1 MRSLS
6 IWRRA
11 WYSLSRR
18 PRRAILLTLI
28 MTVVFTALIS
38 QSGVRAQVAGISGA
52 INSGV
57 NAGFTAHSN
66 SGTISL
72 AQAKKLSHLPQ
83 VKRSA
88 FEKETLAK
96 PEGAQLVVSTSGVQL
111 DAEFAGDAGII
122 GTTNSQLHPSFMGR
136 LYRLEDGKHL
146 APRGQGALIHR
157 EFAQR
162 NGLHVGSQLRLS
174 ANGNA
179 VRVPVVGIFSGKTE
193 NPGGLPAG
201 ASENQIFTDLAS
213 SQRLGGK
220 ELTTARYF
228 TEDANALPA
237 ALRAAKQA
245 DSQLSFE
252 SNAAQ
257 FAGVL
262 ATLSGVNKLLTALA
276 VGVGGAGLAALA
288 LIMIFWIRG
297 RTREIGVLLAV
308 GKTKANILGQLALE
322 SAFLALVGSVIG
334 AVLGF
339 LLSGKVSSLVFAKS
353 ASPSLSALSASG
365 SAGSILAAL
374 VLGYVITF
382 AALLLATVP
391 LLRQTPRAILAK
403 IS

>member
-72 AQAKKLSHLPQ
+72 AQAKKLSALPQ

-96 PEGAQLVVSTSGVQL
+96 PEGAQLVASTSGVQL

-162 NGLHVGSQLRLS
+162 NGLHVGSQLHLS

-179 VRVPVVGIFSGKTE
+179 TTVPVLGIFSGKTE

-237 ALRAAKQA
+237 ALRAAKQV

-276 VGVGGAGLAALA
+276 VGVSAAGLAALA

-334 AVLGF
+334 ATLGY

-374 VLGYVITF
+374 ALGYVITF

>member
-1 MRSLS
+1 MRELS

-11 WYSLSRR
+11 WCSLSRR
-18 PRRAILLTLI
+18 PRRALLLTLI
-28 MTVVFTALIS
+28 MAVVFTALIS
-38 QSGVRAQVAGISGA
+38 QSGVRSQVSGISEA

-57 NAGFTAHSN
+57 NAGFTAS
-66 SGTISL
+66 SEGGTISL
-72 AQAKKLSHLPQ
+72 AQAEKLNRLPQ

-96 PEGAQLVVSTSGVQL
+96 PEGAQLVSTASGVQL
-111 DAEFAGDAGII
+111 DGEFAGDAGII

-146 APRGQGALIHR
+146 AASGSGALIHR

-162 NGLHVGSQLRLS
+162 NALHIGSLLHLS

-179 VRVPVVGIFSGKTE
+179 AKVPIVGIFNGKTE

-201 ASENQIFTDLAS
+201 ASENQIFTDLAN

-228 TEDANALPA
+228 TENADALPA
-237 ALRAAKQA
+237 ALRAAKQV

-257 FAGVL
+257 FATVL

-288 LIMIFWIRG
+288 LVMVFWIRG

-308 GKTKANILGQLALE
+308 GKTKTNILGQLVLE
-322 SAFLALVGSVIG
+322 TAFLTLVGSAIG
-334 AVLGF
+334 TALGF

-353 ASPSLSALSASG
+353 ASPSLSALSTSG
-365 SAGSILAAL
+365 SAGSILSAL
-374 VLGYVITF
+374 ALGYAISF
-382 AALLLATVP
+382 AALLLATTP
-391 LLRQTPRAILAK
+391 LLRQSPRAILAK
-403 IS
+403 TS

>member
-1 MRSLS
+1 MRELS

-11 WYSLSRR
+11 WCSLSRR
-18 PRRAILLTLI
+18 PRRALLLTLI
-28 MTVVFTALIS
+28 MAVVFTALIS

-57 NAGFTAHSN
+57 NAGFTAS
-66 SGTISL
+66 SEGGTISL
-72 AQAKKLSHLPQ
+72 TQAEKLGHLPQ

-88 FEKETLAK
+88 FEKEALAK
-96 PEGAQLVVSTSGVQL
+96 PEGAKLVTTTSGVQL
-111 DAEFAGDAGII
+111 DAQFAGDAGII

-146 APRGQGALIHR
+146 AASGSGALIHR

-162 NGLHVGSQLRLS
+162 NDLHIGSQLRLR
-174 ANGNA
+174 AHGTTVNM
-179 VRVPVVGIFSGKTE
+179 PVVGIFNGKTE

-201 ASENQIFTDLAS
+201 ASENQIFIDLAN
-213 SQRLGGK
+213 SQRLAGK
-220 ELTTARYF
+220 ELTCARYF
-228 TEDANALPA
+228 TEDASALPA
-237 ALRAAKQA
+237 ALRAAKQM
-245 DSQLSFE
+245 DSQLSYE

-262 ATLSGVNKLLTALA
+262 ATLSGVNKLLTTLA

-288 LIMIFWIRG
+288 LIMVFWIRG

-322 SAFLALVGSVIG
+322 SAFLALVGSAIG
-334 AVLGF
+334 TTLGF
-339 LLSGKVSSLVFAKS
+339 LLSDKVSSLVFAKS

-374 VLGYVITF
+374 ALGYVITF
-382 AALLLATVP
+382 AALLLATAP

-403 IS
+403 TS

>member
-1 MRSLS
+1 MKSLS

-18 PRRAILLTLI
+18 PRRALLLTLI
-28 MTVVFTALIS
+28 MAVVFTALIS
-38 QSGVRAQVAGISGA
+38 QSGVRAQVTGISKA

-66 SGTISL
+66 SGNVSL
-72 AQAKKLSHLPQ
+72 AQAEKLNRLPQ

-96 PEGAQLVVSTSGVQL
+96 PEGAQLVTTASGVQL

-136 LYRLEDGKHL
+136 LYRLESGKHL
-146 APRGQGALIHR
+146 AGGGQGVLIHR

-162 NGLHVGSQLRLS
+162 NGLHVGSLLHLS
-174 ANGNA
+174 ANGTT
-179 VRVPVVGIFSGKTE
+179 VTVPVVGIFSGKTE

-201 ASENQIFTDLAS
+201 ASENQIFTDLAN

-228 TEDANALPA
+228 TGDANALPA
-237 ALRAAKQA
+237 ALRAAKHA

-276 VGVGGAGLAALA
+276 VGVSGAGLAALA

-322 SAFLALVGSVIG
+322 AALLALVGSVIG
-334 AVLGF
+334 VILGF

-353 ASPSLSALSASG
+353 ADPSLSAVSVSG

>member
-96 PEGAQLVVSTSGVQL
+96 PEGAQLVATTSGVQL

-136 LYRLEDGKHL
+136 LYRLESGKHL
-146 APRGQGALIHR
+146 AGGGQGALIHR

-162 NGLHVGSQLRLS
+162 NGLRVGSQLHLS

-179 VRVPVVGIFSGKTE
+179 TTVPVLGIFSGKTE

-245 DSQLSFE
+245 DSRLSFE

-288 LIMIFWIRG
+288 LIMVFWIRG

-322 SAFLALVGSVIG
+322 SASLALVGSVIG
-334 AVLGF
+334 TILGF

-365 SAGSILAAL
+365 SAGSILSAL

>member
-1 MRSLS
+1 MRELS

-18 PRRAILLTLI
+18 PRRALLLTLI
-28 MTVVFTALIS
+28 MAVVFTALVS

-72 AQAKKLSHLPQ
+72 AQAKKLSALPQ

-96 PEGAQLVVSTSGVQL
+96 PEGAQLVASTSGVQL

-162 NGLHVGSQLRLS
+162 NGLRVGSQLHLS

-179 VRVPVVGIFSGKTE
+179 TTVPVLGIFSGKTE

-322 SAFLALVGSVIG
+322 SASLALVGSVIG
-334 AVLGF
+334 TILGF

-365 SAGSILAAL
+365 SAGSILSAL

-382 AALLLATVP
+382 AALLLATAP

>member
-1 MRSLS
+1 MRDLS

-18 PRRAILLTLI
+18 PRRALLLTLI
-28 MTVVFTALIS
+28 MAVVFTALIS

-72 AQAKKLSHLPQ
+72 AQAKKLSALPQ

-96 PEGAQLVVSTSGVQL
+96 PEGAQLVATTSGVQL

-136 LYRLEDGKHL
+136 LYRLESGKHL
-146 APRGQGALIHR
+146 AGGRQGALIHR

-162 NGLHVGSQLRLS
+162 NGLRVGSQLHLS

-179 VRVPVVGIFSGKTE
+179 TTVPVLGIFSGKTE

-322 SAFLALVGSVIG
+322 SASLALVGSVIG
-334 AVLGF
+334 TILGF

-365 SAGSILAAL
+365 SAGSILSAL

-382 AALLLATVP
+382 AALLLATAP

>member
-1 MRSLS
+1 MRELS

-18 PRRAILLTLI
+18 PRRALLLTLI
-28 MTVVFTALIS
+28 MAVVFTALIS
-38 QSGVRAQVAGISGA
+38 QSGVRAQVAGISEA

-57 NAGFTAHSN
+57 NAGFTAHSS
-66 SGTISL
+66 SGNVSL
-72 AQAKKLSHLPQ
+72 AQAEKLNHLPQ

-96 PEGAQLVVSTSGVQL
+96 PEGAQLVATTSGVQL

-136 LYRLEDGKHL
+136 LYRLESGKHL
-146 APRGQGALIHR
+146 AGGGQGALIHR

-162 NGLHVGSQLRLS
+162 NGLHVGSQLRLR

-179 VRVPVVGIFSGKTE
+179 VTVPVVGIFNGKTE

-228 TEDANALPA
+228 TEDANSLPA

-245 DSQLSFE
+245 DSQLSYE

-322 SAFLALVGSVIG
+322 SAFLALVGSGIG
-334 AVLGF
+334 TILGF

-365 SAGSILAAL
+365 NAGSILAAL
-374 VLGYVITF
+374 ALGYVITF
-382 AALLLATVP
+382 AALLLATAP

>member
-18 PRRAILLTLI
+18 PRRALLLTLI
-28 MTVVFTALIS
+28 MAVVFTALVS
-38 QSGVRAQVAGISGA
+38 QSEVRAQVAGISGA

-66 SGTISL
+66 RGTISL
-72 AQAKKLSHLPQ
+72 AQAEKLGRLPQ

-96 PEGAQLVVSTSGVQL
+96 PEGSQLVVSATGVQL
-111 DAEFAGDAGII
+111 DGEFAGDAGVI

-136 LYRLEDGKHL
+136 LYRLESGKHL
-146 APRGQGALIHR
+146 VDGRRGALIHR

-162 NGLHVGSQLRLS
+162 NGLRVGSQLHLN
-174 ANGNA
+174 AKGNA
-179 VRVPVVGIFSGKTE
+179 LKVPVVGIFRGKTE

-228 TEDANALPA
+228 TEDANSLPA
-237 ALRAAKQA
+237 TLRAAKQA

-308 GKTKANILGQLALE
+308 GKSKANILGQLALE
-322 SAFLALVGSVIG
+322 AAFLALIGSAIG

-353 ASPSLSALSASG
+353 ASPSLSALSESG

-382 AALLLATVP
+382 AALLLATAP

>member
-1 MRSLS
+1 MRSLG

-18 PRRAILLTLI
+18 PRRALLLTLI
-28 MTVVFTALIS
+28 MAVVFTALIS

-57 NAGFTAHSN
+57 NAGFTAHSE
-66 SGTISL
+66 SGTL
-72 AQAKKLSHLPQ
+72 TLNQAEKLGRLPQ
-83 VKRSA
+83 VKRAA

-96 PEGAQLVVSTSGVQL
+96 PEGAQLVTTASGVQL
-111 DAEFAGDAGII
+111 DGEFAGDAGII

-136 LYRLEDGKHL
+136 LYRLESGKHL
-146 APRGQGALIHR
+146 VDGRRGALIHR

-162 NGLHVGSQLRLS
+162 NGLRVGSQLHLN
-174 ANGNA
+174 AKGNA
-179 VRVPVVGIFSGKTE
+179 LKVPVVGIFRGKTE

-228 TEDANALPA
+228 TEDATALPA

-245 DSQLSFE
+245 DSQLSLE

-262 ATLSGVNKLLTALA
+262 ATLSGVNKLLTGLA
-276 VGVGGAGLAALA
+276 VGVSGAGLAALA

-322 SAFLALVGSVIG
+322 AAFLALIGSAIG

-339 LLSGKVSSLVFAKS
+339 LLSGKVSALVFAKS

-365 SAGSILAAL
+365 SVGSILAAL
-374 VLGYVITF
+374 VLGLSLIH
-382 AALLLATVP
+382 
-391 LLRQTPRAILAK
+391 I
-403 IS
+403 